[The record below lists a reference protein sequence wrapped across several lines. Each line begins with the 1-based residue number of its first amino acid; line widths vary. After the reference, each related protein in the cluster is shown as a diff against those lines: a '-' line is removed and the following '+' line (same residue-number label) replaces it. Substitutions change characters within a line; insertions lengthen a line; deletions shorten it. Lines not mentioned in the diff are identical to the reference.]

1 MQFRSIKAKIAVL
14 AGLCLLGTIATVVGA
29 NVMFSRSNN
38 VIIEGKVSD
47 LLDRKTTD
55 YMQNVASTQA
65 GLIRSEFELPL
76 HAARTMADTFSVIAG
91 SKADDGVAVTARRKH
106 VNDILLSVLRSNERF
121 NGTYTAWEPNAL
133 DGQDEA
139 YRNRKETGTDATGR
153 FIPYWNRDAQGH
165 VAMQPLVEYDSRE
178 LHPNGVMKGGW
189 YIGPQT
195 NNRESVLDPLPYI
208 VQGKQ
213 VYLATLS
220 VPIMVNGKFMGVAG
234 ADFNLDFI
242 QNLATEVNKSI
253 FGGKNEVI
261 ILSNM
266 GLIVAYSGHPDL
278 IGQSFSKVS
287 KSWTDDL
294 ALVKNGRESAAWQQD
309 TGILRVFAPIRLG
322 RTEKPWSVLITVPK
336 DVALAEANR
345 LGSDLRTNA
354 DQSVFWQVLVGLS
367 VAIIAAGVLWLV
379 AAGISRPIIAM
390 TSAMKRLA
398 AGDQNVDVPARGQA
412 SEIGQMAE
420 AVQVFKDNSIAME
433 HLRAEQEQQK
443 ERAAV
448 EQKKAMHTLADS
460 FEASVRSIVQAVS
473 SQSGDLE
480 KSAQSLSSVASLT
493 QRQAGNVASA
503 SEQASTNVQ
512 TVAAATNEL
521 SASISEISR
530 QVGESATVAQSAV
543 TEANRVNQRVNG
555 LAEAA
560 QKIGEVVKLITDI
573 ASQTNLLALNATIE
587 AARAGDAGKG
597 FAVVANEVKSL
608 ANQTAK
614 ATDEI
619 ASQINAVQ
627 QATRDAVE
635 EIRSITTTIN
645 RISEISSAISSAV
658 EEQGAATQEIAR
670 NVQEAAIGVGE
681 VTTNITSVTQ
691 ASTET
696 GQASSQVLTAAQQ
709 LSEQSE
715 HLRSDVDEFI
725 AKIRAA

>member
-1 MQFRSIKAKIAVL
+1 MQFKSIKAKIAVL
-14 AGLCLLGTIATVVGA
+14 AGICLLGTTATVVVA
-29 NVMFSRSNN
+29 NVMFSRSDNQI
-38 VIIEGKVSD
+38 VEEKVSD

-65 GLIRSEFELPL
+65 GLIRSEFDVAL
-76 HAARTMADTFSVIAG
+76 HAARTMADTFSVIAA
-91 SKADDGVAVTARRKH
+91 SKAGDGVPIESRRKH
-106 VNDILLSVLRSNERF
+106 INDILLNVLRSNARF

-133 DGQDEA
+133 DGQDDA

-153 FIPYWNRDAQGH
+153 FIPYWNRDDQGH

-195 NNRESVLDPLPYI
+195 NGRESVLDPLPYI

-220 VPIMVNGKFMGVAG
+220 VPIVVNGKFFGVAG
-234 ADFNLDFI
+234 SDFNLDFI
-242 QNLATEVNKSI
+242 QNLAGEVNKSI

-266 GLIVAYSGHPDL
+266 GLIVAYSGHPEL
-278 IGQSFSKVS
+278 VGQSFSKVS

-294 ALVKNGRESAAWQQD
+294 SLVQGGRESAAWQKD
-309 TGILRVFAPIRLG
+309 TGSLRIFAPIQLG

-336 DVALAEANR
+336 DVVLAEANH
-345 LGSDLRTNA
+345 LGADLRDRAAT
-354 DQSVFWQVLVGLS
+354 STLWQVLVGLL
-367 VAIIAAGVLWLV
+367 VALTAAGILWLV
-379 AAGISRPIIAM
+379 ASGISRPIISM

-398 AGDQNVDVPARGQA
+398 AGDKDVDVPARGQA
-412 SEIGQMAE
+412 NEIGQMAE
-420 AVQVFKDNSIAME
+420 AVQVFKDNALAVERLS
-433 HLRAEQEQQK
+433 REQEEQK
-443 ERAAV
+443 ERTAV
-448 EQKKAMHTLADS
+448 EQKNAMNSLADT
-460 FEASVRSIVQAVS
+460 FEASVRGIVQAVS
-473 SQSGDLE
+473 SQSSELE
-480 KSAQSLSSVASLT
+480 KSAQSLSSVAAVT
-493 QRQAGNVASA
+493 ERQASNVATA
-503 SEQASTNVQ
+503 SEQASVNVQ

-521 SASISEISR
+521 SASIREISR
-530 QVGESATVAQSAV
+530 QAGESATVARSAV
-543 TEANRVNQRVNG
+543 KEANVVNERVNG
-555 LAEAA
+555 LAIAA
-560 QKIGEVVKLITDI
+560 QKIGEVVNLINDI

-619 ASQINAVQ
+619 ASQINGVQ

-635 EIRSITTTIN
+635 EIRSITTTID

-670 NVQEAAIGVGE
+670 NVQEASLGVGD

-691 ASTET
+691 ASAET

-715 HLRSDVDEFI
+715 HLRGDVDEFI